1 MSGTRDMRRQLWR
14 GGLKQLFGVV
24 ELLKK
29 GYLRVLPELLQ
40 VVIVYDG
47 HKILHKLAH
56 VGV

>member
-1 MSGTRDMRRQLWR
+1 MRRQLWR

-47 HKILHKLAH
+47 HKILHKLAY